1 LSAQSKKVLWIEKI
15 MTMELKKDE
24 IEWNECADEPTVSTL
39 MDLYIDGKS
48 ALITGSAGFGKT
60 YLLQQFHSLLLDS
73 GLKVSRVAFTN
84 IAAHRID
91 GTTIHKYFH
100 IYNENKKASDHIFSY
115 VKDDVLL
122 VDEISMVPEFLYE
135 YILRF
140 KTRKQ
145 VFLFGDFKQC
155 PPVEDDMLGE
165 DGFKIRGKSRDYF
178 NSELL
183 KRAADHNH
191 YELRTIRRHDAAFAV
206 ACRDLD
212 IAVIREMINPMQA
225 KEIADIYGKIN
236 ICYTNYMRIAI
247 NDACGRLESRKKCQG
262 RPVICKA
269 NFTTSHESGNML
281 FNNDLFIVLGKSG
294 GFYRMKYRLEPMHT
308 ASVSTNSNS
317 QPSPQHEQPSPQHEQ
332 PSPQHEQPSPQHE
345 QPSPQ
350 HEQNVYV
357 SVAEYKKHFHLAHA
371 ITIHCIQG
379 ATIREPYVIHNY
391 GGLLD
396 YLKYTAL
403 TRASDP
409 KLIQFGRISRSK
421 FS

>member
-1 LSAQSKKVLWIEKI
+1 MSEELMSVHAEDDAWKKSAE
-15 MTMELKKDE
+15 
-24 IEWNECADEPTVSTL
+24 EPNVSTL
-39 MDLYIDGKS
+39 MDLYIDEKS

-91 GTTIHKYFH
+91 GITLHKYFR
-100 IYNENKKASDHIFSY
+100 IYNEKRKVSDHIFSFI
-115 VKDDVLL
+115 KDDVLL

-135 YILRF
+135 YILQF
-140 KTRKQ
+140 KRRGR

-155 PPVEDDMLGE
+155 PPVESDLE
-165 DGFKIRGKSRDYF
+165 SETRDYF
-178 NSELL
+178 NSGLL
-183 KRAADHNH
+183 KAAADYNH
-191 YELRTIRRHDAAFAV
+191 YELRTIRRHDAEFAV

-212 IAVIREMINPMQA
+212 IAIIREMINPVQA

-236 ICYTNYMRIAI
+236 ICYTNYLRIAI
-247 NDACGRLESRKKCQG
+247 NEACGRLEPRKKCQG

-269 NFTTSHESGNML
+269 NFTTTHESGCRL
-281 FNNDLFIVLGKSG
+281 FNNDLFIILGKSD
-294 GFYRMKYRLEPMHT
+294 GFYRMKYRLE
-308 ASVSTNSNS
+308 SGSINSNS
-317 QPSPQHEQPSPQHEQ
+317 LIADSAGLPVMRHDAGVQSKMPE
-332 PSPQHEQPSPQHE
+332 
-345 QPSPQ
+345 
-350 HEQNVYV
+350 VYV
-357 SVAEYKKHFHLAHA
+357 SVAEYKEHFRLAHA

-391 GGLLD
+391 GSLLD

-421 FS
+421 LTK